1 MNKGAKILF
10 FANTEHNADCARE
23 HLAAIQTESAHHWFV
38 VNSLTNRMA
47 HRIDLSK
54 FDAVG
59 FHYSIHPHERYYCS
73 PELKENVASFPGVVF
88 QFLQDEYQNVGQ
100 TSRAMAEIGTDVL
113 FTIVKPELHY
123 QAYNHPALNEMRRV
137 TVMAGY
143 APRPL
148 SEPVF
153 VPLADRPLDLFYR
166 SRVCPLCAGRLGYEK
181 SLIAREVSRRAPEY
195 GLKVDVSVREE
206 DRIYGEDWTRALS
219 SCRATLGSE
228 SGASIWDWDGSIE
241 ERIDRELGK
250 HPYLSFEELFER
262 VMKPHDGKITYSSIS
277 PRIFEAAALKTPQI
291 LFPGWYNGLIKPGV
305 HYLQLER
312 DFSNFDEIVSHLRN
326 DDLLNEI
333 ANNAYR
339 DLIHSEQYTEK
350 ELGLLVNKV
359 LTEELSK
366 KEQVANCS
374 ISEAERELD
383 RVGRSYPLQNLYQNI
398 RAELQ
403 LGYDQLTKICA
414 NPRYRGL
421 AKFGRIFELLKRY
434 LTHLQP
440 RIGKSLQPLRGKTA

>member
-1 MNKGAKILF
+1 M
-10 FANTEHNADCARE
+10 
-23 HLAAIQTESAHHWFV
+23 

-47 HRIDLSK
+47 HQIDLSK

-59 FHYSIHPHERYYCS
+59 FHYSIHPHEEYYCS
-73 PELKENVASFPGVVF
+73 SELKEKVASFPGLVF
-88 QFLQDEYQNVGQ
+88 QFLQDEYQNVGF

-123 QAYNHPALNEMRRV
+123 KAYKEPTLAKMRRV

-143 APRPL
+143 APKPL
-148 SEPVF
+148 PDPVF
-153 VPLADRPLDLFYR
+153 VPLSERPLDLFYR
-166 SRVCPLCAGRLGYEK
+166 SRICPLCAGRLGYEK
-181 SLIAREVSRRAPEY
+181 SLIAKEIASRAPVY

-206 DRIYGEDWTRALS
+206 DRIYGENWIKALS

-241 ERIDRELGK
+241 RRIDEELGINPK
-250 HPYLSFEELFER
+250 LSFEDLFER
-262 VMKPHDGKITYSSIS
+262 VMKPHDGKIIYSSIS

-291 LFPGWYNGLIKPGV
+291 LFPGWYNGLIEPGI

-312 DFSNFDEIVSHLRN
+312 DFSNFEEIISQLKD

-333 ANNAYR
+333 AENAYR
-339 DLIHSEQYTEK
+339 DLILSERYTEK
-350 ELGLLVNKV
+350 ELGSLVNQV
-359 LTEELSK
+359 LSEEFSKRQLVGSLSIDEIKTE
-366 KEQVANCS
+366 
-374 ISEAERELD
+374 ID
-383 RVGRSYPLQNLYQNI
+383 RVGKSFPVQNLYRNFE
-398 RAELQ
+398 AEFKLAFEQ
-403 LGYDQLTKICA
+403 FAKIIN

-421 AKFGRIFELLKRY
+421 AKFSRIYELLNRY

-440 RIGKSLQPLRGKTA
+440 RIGKSLQPLIGKTVG

>member
-23 HLAAIQTESAHHWFV
+23 HLAAIQAESAHDWFV

-73 PELKENVASFPGVVF
+73 PELKQEVAAFPGVVF

-123 QAYNHPALNEMRRV
+123 QAYNDPALSEMRRV

-143 APRPL
+143 APKPL
-148 SEPVF
+148 PAPNF
-153 VPLADRPLDLFYR
+153 VPLSDRPMDLFYR

-181 SLIAREVSRRAPEY
+181 SLIAREVARRAPEY

-241 ERIDRELGK
+241 KMIDQELGK
-250 HPYLSFEELFER
+250 NPNLSFDELFDR
-262 VMKPHDGKITYSSIS
+262 VMKPYDGMITYSSIS

-291 LFPGWYNGLIKPGV
+291 LFPGWYNGLIEPGV

-312 DFSNFDEIVSHLRN
+312 DFSNFNEIVSNLKN

-339 DLIHSEQYTEK
+339 DLIHSENYTEK
-350 ELGLLVNKV
+350 ELGSLVNQV
-359 LTEELSK
+359 LSEELFK
-366 KEQVANCS
+366 KEHGAKGS
-374 ISEAERELD
+374 ISEVVSELN
-383 RVGRSYPLQNLYQNI
+383 RVGKSYPFQNLYQNI
-398 RAELQ
+398 KAEFQ
-403 LGYDQLTKICA
+403 LAYDQLAKIFA
-414 NPRYRGL
+414 NPRYRGV
-421 AKFGRIFELLKRY
+421 AKFGRMFELLKRY

-440 RIGKSLQPLRGKTA
+440 RIGKSLQPLFGKTA